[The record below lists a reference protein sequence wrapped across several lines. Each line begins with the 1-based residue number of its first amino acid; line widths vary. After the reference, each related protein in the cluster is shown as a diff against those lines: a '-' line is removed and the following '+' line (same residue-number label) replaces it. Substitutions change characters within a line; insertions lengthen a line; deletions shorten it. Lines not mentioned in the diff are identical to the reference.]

1 VNSEG
6 TMNER
11 IAAKGTWGTV
21 EWAIDAR
28 LRLPAQEF
36 FLSLDAS
43 DQRKIAALFQW
54 LASEGR
60 VPNREKF
67 KGLGVQG
74 GGLWEFKSFQIRFLG
89 DFRPGARFLVA
100 LGLRKKQDALRPAD
114 VQAAV
119 RILAENDVIEKG
131 GKR

>member
-1 VNSEG
+1 VAAEAG
-6 TMNER
+6 R
-11 IAAKGTWGTV
+11 IAATGTWGTV
-21 EWAIDAR
+21 EWAFDAR
-28 LRLPAQEF
+28 VNLPAKEF
-36 FLSLDAS
+36 FLALDAS
-43 DQRKIAALFQW
+43 DQRKVAALFQW
-54 LASEGR
+54 LATEGR

-114 VQAAV
+114 VQTAL
-119 RILAENDVIEKG
+119 RILAENDAVERRT
-131 GKR
+131 KR